1 MATLPPIIITMGTA
15 AMERRRSTFL
25 TVSSLAMA
33 PATGEAAAMARA
45 ATPKRR
51 AREEEEEAA

>member
-25 TVSSLAMA
+25 TVSSLAMVA
-33 PATGEAAAMARA
+33 PATGEAAAMALA
-45 ATPKRR
+45 AMPKRR
-51 AREEEEEAA
+51 AREEEED